1 MHRVQSSAQAPH
13 DRFGLPPLIQR
24 PKALI
29 LVTQID
35 QCWAA
40 QSGSPMRDLPSD
52 LHALETYFDPL
63 ARGGTIRDRITQL
76 PTLSPP
82 PSELR
87 EPVFYR
93 VGPAQGLI
101 TPEGRAARDL
111 VDEAL
116 ATDEDPVVLNETL
129 ADSLYRELLVW
140 YRHLVFSRVN
150 QVVDLLRGTGP
161 RLHPVPI
168 AAILLLL
175 VNRSTSSER
184 ALLRPADPRRQRDF
198 DEALRAPL
206 VAFAKELVPGAPA
219 GRGLNDI
226 SLSDGWVLP
235 EARRRLGT
243 ALRLTPTDKAAY
255 LADED
260 RALTV
265 VASELA
271 LRRDLTWP
279 SISRAYLALCS
290 TYDSVRS
297 TLAAFGVA
305 YERPDHTRDV
315 LTSLE
320 ERWSEARSPQPTER
334 TEVP

>member
-1 MHRVQSSAQAPH
+1 
-13 DRFGLPPLIQR
+13 
-24 PKALI
+24 
-29 LVTQID
+29 
-35 QCWAA
+35 
-40 QSGSPMRDLPSD
+40 
-52 LHALETYFDPL
+52 
-63 ARGGTIRDRITQL
+63 
-76 PTLSPP
+76 
-82 PSELR
+82 
-87 EPVFYR
+87 
-93 VGPAQGLI
+93 
-101 TPEGRAARDL
+101 
-111 VDEAL
+111 
-116 ATDEDPVVLNETL
+116 
-129 ADSLYRELLVW
+129 
-140 YRHLVFSRVN
+140 
-150 QVVDLLRGTGP
+150 
-161 RLHPVPI
+161 
-168 AAILLLL
+168 
-175 VNRSTSSER
+175 
-184 ALLRPADPRRQRDF
+184 
-198 DEALRAPL
+198 
-206 VAFAKELVPGAPA
+206 
-219 GRGLNDI
+219 
-226 SLSDGWVLP
+226 VLP